1 MALTAK
7 GMFIMCCVFW
17 SRKGSA
23 NSWSMLLVSSVSQP
37 QGGSKSVGFE
47 ADEAAIDISTHQH
60 LAVIAEPL
68 YTFA

>member
-1 MALTAK
+1 
-7 GMFIMCCVFW
+7 
-17 SRKGSA
+17 
-23 NSWSMLLVSSVSQP
+23 MLLVLGVSQP

-68 YTFA
+68 YTFAYR